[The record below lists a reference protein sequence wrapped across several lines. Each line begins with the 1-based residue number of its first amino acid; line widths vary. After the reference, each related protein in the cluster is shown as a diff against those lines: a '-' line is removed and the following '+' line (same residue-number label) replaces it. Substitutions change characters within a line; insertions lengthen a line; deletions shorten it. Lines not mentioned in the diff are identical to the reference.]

1 MNCDKYVSQINDYLN
16 NELNKADK
24 KDFENCLNTNTE
36 FKDLVDDIRRNDSY
50 LGRLPDIETLLL
62 KLYSSLSFFN
72 FSI

>member
-24 KDFENCLNTNTE
+24 KDFENCLNVNAE

-50 LGRLPDIETLLL
+50 LGRLPDIETE
-62 KLYSSLSFFN
+62 SN
-72 FSI
+72 FILNLNKSELRYK